1 MIVDGY
7 HIVNKKS
14 VKQNHPLQKDYQEF
28 RASFSQST
36 SSECLEEFHPHVPVS
51 AMFVH

>member
-1 MIVDGY
+1 MIVEGY
-7 HIVNKKS
+7 QVINKKS
-14 VKQNHPLQKDYQEF
+14 VKKNQKDYQEF
-28 RASFSQST
+28 RPSFSQST